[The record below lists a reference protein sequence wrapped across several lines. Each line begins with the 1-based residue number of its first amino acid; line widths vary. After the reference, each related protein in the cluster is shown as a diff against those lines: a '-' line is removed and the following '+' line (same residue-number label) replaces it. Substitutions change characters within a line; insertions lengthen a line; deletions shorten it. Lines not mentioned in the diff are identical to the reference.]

1 MKMSR
6 IENISLVIHLLDKHL
21 LKILTKDDVD
31 DDKLSVLTD
40 IRSTYIGEL
49 NNIIRNQNTSDMFNK
64 KYWDLY
70 RRKHH

>member
-1 MKMSR
+1 MNR
-6 IENISLVIHLLDKHL
+6 IEHISMVIHLLNKHI

-49 NNIIRNQNTSDMFNK
+49 NNLIRNQNTSDMFDK
-64 KYWDLY
+64 KYWESY
-70 RRKHH
+70 RKSS

>member
-1 MKMSR
+1 MSR